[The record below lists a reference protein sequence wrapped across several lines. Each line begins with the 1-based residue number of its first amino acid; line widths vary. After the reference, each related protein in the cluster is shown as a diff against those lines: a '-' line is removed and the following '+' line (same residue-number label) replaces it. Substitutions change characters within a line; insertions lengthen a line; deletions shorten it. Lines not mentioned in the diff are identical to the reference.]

1 MFYTL
6 EKRCLYK
13 CYLKSCLYVYLY
25 FGNARGRDLV
35 QVSREN
41 EDLFYNKTV
50 YLLVL
55 YMHDKVI
62 GYLE

>member
-1 MFYTL
+1 MFYTS

-25 FGNARGRDLV
+25 FGNALGRDFV

-41 EDLFYNKTV
+41 ENTFDNKTI
-50 YLLVL
+50 LVL
-55 YMHDKVI
+55 HMHEKVI
-62 GYLE
+62 GYSE